1 MQVSSVEPRYSLLN
15 LVPTFL
21 STTDGCAGSAPARAA
36 AAVNGGQDSHSCSQV
51 PAAAGA
57 SAPARDQDA
66 AGGCSGGPV
75 GNPGSFPGIHPGV
88 VALLL
93 VAKCSDLNRAAC
105 VTVLRKFNSVQK
117 DRPEA

>member
-1 MQVSSVEPRYSLLN
+1 M
-15 LVPTFL
+15 
-21 STTDGCAGSAPARAA
+21 
-36 AAVNGGQDSHSCSQV
+36 
-51 PAAAGA
+51 
-57 SAPARDQDA
+57 
-66 AGGCSGGPV
+66 